1 MSDANIDLSRRQPQ
15 YLMLAQSLI
24 RDIEAGRY
32 PISSLLPTE
41 AQLSEQFGMSRHTVR
56 EAIRRL
62 QEAGLVTRQQG
73 VGTRVKNKAAS
84 ARYVHRVGS
93 ISDLFQYAIEVKL
106 KVTATSEVVADKRL
120 AERLCCRE
128 GQRWLKLDGLR
139 YAQNNRDPICF
150 TEVFISYEFA
160 SIREYIGEAQL
171 PIYRLI
177 ERDFAER
184 IKEVQQHIKA
194 LAIPAKLSS
203 MLRVKAGTP
212 GLSIARHYLS
222 ERDRIIEV
230 SFNTYP
236 ADRFSYSMRLSL
248 DMARE

>member
-1 MSDANIDLSRRQPQ
+1 MNDPNIDLSRRRPQ

-73 VGTRVKNKAAS
+73 VGTRVKNKSAAS
-84 ARYVHRVGS
+84 RYVHRVGS
-93 ISDLFQYAIEVKL
+93 ISDLFQYAREVKL
-106 KVTATSEVVADKRL
+106 KVTATAEVVADKRL
-120 AERLCCRE
+120 AESLCCRP

-139 YAQNNRDPICF
+139 YAKNNRDPICF
-150 TEVFISYEFA
+150 TEVYISYEFA
-160 SIREYIGEAQL
+160 SIREHIGEAQL
-171 PIYRLI
+171 PIYQLI
-177 ERDFAER
+177 ESHYAER
-184 IKEVQQHIKA
+184 IKEVQQQIRG
-194 LAIPAKLSS
+194 LAIPARLSR
-203 MLRVKAGTP
+203 MLRVRASAP
-212 GLSIARHYLS
+212 GLSITRHYLS
-222 ERDRIIEV
+222 ERDRIVEV

-248 DMARE
+248 DVVRE